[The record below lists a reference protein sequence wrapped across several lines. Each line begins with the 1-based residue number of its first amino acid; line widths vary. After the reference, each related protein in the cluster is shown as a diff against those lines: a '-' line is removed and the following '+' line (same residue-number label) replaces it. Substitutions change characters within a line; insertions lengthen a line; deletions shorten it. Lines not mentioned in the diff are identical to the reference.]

1 MEQPANP
8 GEQPQ
13 EESIFRED
21 EFSMEGYDKHI
32 RNARI
37 ILFIIAALQLIGVF
51 TSMSLQ
57 DPARWISIVVFV
69 FFGGIFVGLAL
80 WTHRKPYTAL
90 LIAMIVYIS
99 LLVLDA
105 IFDPSTIYKGIV
117 LKIIIIVMLIS
128 GLRNGKV
135 AQDMK
140 EAFGKNRD

>member
-1 MEQPANP
+1 
-8 GEQPQ
+8 
-13 EESIFRED
+13 
-21 EFSMEGYDKHI
+21 MEGYDKHI
-32 RNARI
+32 KNARI

-51 TSMSLQ
+51 TSMSLP
-57 DPARWISIVVFV
+57 DPARWISIAVFV

-90 LIAMIVYIS
+90 LVALIVYIS